1 MKNAFGFSVVVVILV
16 LAQVPVWGQKYYST
30 WPISWNTSMVFG
42 DNGANATLSRSLRMV
57 PRNGSA
63 VYCDPCTG
71 QVLLYSLGADV
82 RRPDGSV
89 IAGTESDTIYNR
101 GSRLIQMAPW
111 PGNDRHV
118 LVVRRGIRTLY
129 PDTTGRPLEYL
140 VIDLDGNGG
149 RGSVI
154 VPATILGPTPEIT
167 NCVDITTST
176 GGGLWIVALVKVDG
190 GAEFRSYKVTTA
202 GIVTDP
208 VRSALPAELTRYIQD
223 QKMWFTPQGDRLAIL
238 AWSARIM
245 IADFDRAAGSVDV
258 RSYYRYLPDFY
269 VWTRTTDEEL
279 SSLWSGTHLAWSP
292 SGRYL
297 YMFFLDEEH
306 RYTRF
311 NCYNVRV
318 EVEGDGTVVGSLVID
333 KRRLDRDWRY
343 PSPTTGRNISLGPD
357 GRIYYSTERMV
368 DVIENPDA
376 DDADLIF
383 RREVLFPDELSP
395 IVFPAIVQPL
405 LFGPVP
411 TSCLPPSVSASVG
424 GACPGDTVRLT
435 ITDLRG
441 TGSVTVRGDGIEP
454 DFVQGSGPF
463 IVRLVGSSPRIV
475 VTATNRNGIAEDTLY
490 PEVYTVPERTVPDTI
505 TVCPFE
511 QFSVAVADS
520 VTAEWSADW
529 LTPVRGG
536 RLDAQAPGSD
546 NALVVR
552 TWSTRGCSRTDTIAI
567 RMRRDGVADS
577 VRARIDDHRFE
588 IGKTSELTINIAS
601 TRPIATELSLAIP
614 TRKFH
619 VDTTHAIAG
628 LTFSRGFD
636 TTHIDWSGTVD
647 GTEELHIHGVPL
659 LHEDSTWQP
668 EITIRTRDFCIDAA
682 VQSGTIT
689 QRACSDNV
697 MRGIIALPLADV
709 ELDGEGIL
717 IRPNSAHGLASLGIS
732 GTLHVTTLPGET
744 VDYQEFAH
752 QQYVRSMVTS
762 TISRQILHI
771 RMTIN
776 GVTIQK
782 FLVN

>member
-1 MKNAFGFSVVVVILV
+1 MKYAFGFSVVVVILV

-30 WPISWNTSMVFG
+30 WPISRNTSMVFG

-57 PRNGSA
+57 PRISSA

-89 IAGTESDTIYNR
+89 IAGTESDTIFNR
-101 GSRLIQMAPW
+101 RGRVIQLAPW

-118 LVVRRGIRTLY
+118 LVVRWGVRLLF
-129 PDTTGRPLEYL
+129 PDTTGRPLEYM

-176 GGGLWIVALVKVDG
+176 DGGLWIVALVNVDG
-190 GAEFRSYKVTTA
+190 GAEFRSYKVTDSGVDTNP
-202 GIVTDP
+202 I
-208 VRSALPAELTRYIQD
+208 RSVYPAELARYTLD
-223 QKMWFTPQGDRLAIL
+223 QVAWITPKGDRLAIL
-238 AWSARIM
+238 AWSGRIM
-245 IADFDRAAGSVDV
+245 IANVNQSTGAVEI
-258 RSYYRYLPDFY
+258 RSHYMNSPDFRS
-269 VWTRTTDEEL
+269 WTKTDTMDL
-279 SSLWSGTHLAWSP
+279 NALWTGSNLAWSP
-292 SGRYL
+292 SGRFL
-297 YMFFLDEEH
+297 YMSFLDWEG
-306 RYTRF
+306 RYSTH
-311 NCYNVRV
+311 CYYGVRIDV
-318 EVEGDGTVVGSLVID
+318 DQDGSVANTFIF
-333 KRRLDRDWRY
+333 DRQPNAYRWGASASY
-343 PSPTTGRNISLGPD
+343 IGRSIALGPD

-376 DDADLIF
+376 ADADLIF
-383 RREVLFPDELSP
+383 RREALFADETSP
-395 IVFPAIVQPL
+395 IIFPTIVQPM

-411 TSCLPPSVSASVG
+411 TSCLPPSVSASIG

-435 ITDLRG
+435 ITDLQG

-454 DFVQGSGPF
+454 DVAQGSGPF
-463 IVRLVGSSPRIV
+463 IVRLVGSSPRII

-490 PEVYTVPERTVPDTI
+490 PEVYTVPVRTVPDTI

-511 QFSVAVADS
+511 QFSVAVNDS

-601 TRPIATELSLAIP
+601 TRPIATDLSIAIP

-647 GTEELHIHGVPL
+647 VTEELHIHGVPL
-659 LHEDSTWQP
+659 LHEDSAWQP

-697 MRGIIALPLADV
+697 MRGIVALPLADV

-717 IRPNSAHGLASLGIS
+717 IRPNPTHGLASLGIS
-732 GTLHVTTLPGET
+732 GTLHVTTLLGET
-744 VDYQEFAH
+744 VDYQEFSH
-752 QQYVRSMVTS
+752 RQYVRSMVTS

-776 GVTIQK
+776 GVTVQK